1 MNRLAI
7 AQPSGF
13 ALEPKSLTEAM
24 EIAKMLSD
32 SSMVPAC
39 YRGKASDTLVA
50 MMMGKEVGLNPIQ
63 ALQNIAVINGKPSIY
78 GDAMLALVQNHP
90 KFGGIEESFDE
101 ATMTATCTVFR
112 RNGKPHIQKFSQLDA
127 ATAKLW
133 GKAGPW
139 TQYPKRMLQMRAR
152 GFALRSQFADALAG
166 LITAEEAQDMPIE
179 REINTAYQEQPV
191 TVAVTTVSRTSALKD
206 KLRGAEAVVEPDP
219 KPADAA
225 PVPKPEPEPEEL
237 PLAADV
243 TYADVMAVINAADSP
258 ETMQAAK
265 DLMMKFCAVSGTE
278 EFRQELGAHYRWK
291 LSQLKNPQA

>member
-1 MNRLAI
+1 MNQLAI
-7 AQPSGF
+7 ATPSSGF

-39 YRGKASDTLVA
+39 YKGKAADTLVA

-90 KFGGIEESFDE
+90 KFGGIEESFDDE
-101 ATMTATCTVFR
+101 SMTATCTVFR
-112 RNGKPHIQKFSQLDA
+112 RNGKPHTQKFSQADA

-166 LITAEEAQDMPIE
+166 LITAEEAQDMPVE
-179 REINTAYQEQPV
+179 REINVMYQEQPAAL
-191 TVAVTTVSRTSALKD
+191 TAAPASRTSALKD
-206 KLRGAEAVVEPDP
+206 KLRGADAATDPD
-219 KPADAA
+219 KPADAQ
-225 PVPKPEPEPEEL
+225 PKPQPESEPEEL
-237 PLAADV
+237 PLAAET
-243 TYADVMAVINAADSP
+243 TYADVMAAINAADSP
-258 ETMQAAK
+258 ETMEAAK
-265 DLMMKFCAVSGTE
+265 KLMMGFVAEGGD
-278 EFRQELGAHYRWK
+278 EFKEELGAHYRWK
-291 LSQLKNPQA
+291 MSELKGKK